1 MRQRFSYALIILF
14 FSFIF
19 IYPQSSN
26 LIYDQLQRP
35 DNAAYYHV
43 PVGLCEDYPEETT
56 TMQIIKND
64 FEFLKKHNIKLL
76 RISFGWD
83 AIETEKGKFE
93 WLFWDD
99 FVKMAVDDYG
109 ITLVPYVCYTPQWI
123 SRGASDTLFFWNY
136 PPKDFSEFGVFMT
149 HLVNR
154 YKDRIKTWELWN
166 EPDIEIYWQGS
177 VKEFADFIKV
187 GADAVKKADPSAKVV
202 LGGLAYDPY
211 FLLHLFRDNGLS
223 PYIDIVNC
231 HNYYETWHRH
241 PIEDIT
247 EYINEI
253 SDIIWRYGNNQ
264 SLWMAEVGYSTFR
277 KGARVSDSY
286 SAYYNYEHTP
296 GYQAVELFKT
306 LTLAVSTEKLS
317 AITWYELKDLP
328 PSEGVIGDNDNNR
341 FLGVAYP
348 DWTDKPAAKSL
359 EFFNSMFSS
368 KYKSIDDEVTLITP
382 IGSDSRAHAFQMEN
396 GDVVIAAWLQT
407 SVPGRQG
414 SDKSGMVED
423 KRIEKVDIVI
433 PIELN
438 GKVSQYNELGDESSF
453 SNKMN
458 EPGQTILN
466 DLELKGGKIVILKI
480 RK

>member
-1 MRQRFSYALIILF
+1 MRQKISYLLIIILF
-14 FSFIF
+14 SFIY

-26 LIYDQLQRP
+26 LIYDQLEKP
-35 DNAAYYHV
+35 ENAAFYHV

-64 FEFLKKHNIKLL
+64 FEFLNKHNINLL

-109 ITLVPYVCYTPQWI
+109 ITLVPYICYTPQWI
-123 SRGASDTLFFWNY
+123 SRGANDTLFFWNY
-136 PPKDFSEFGVFMT
+136 PPKDFNEFGVFMT
-149 HLVNR
+149 RLVNR

-177 VKEFADFIKV
+177 VKEFAEFIKV
-187 GADAVKKADPSAKVV
+187 GADAVKKADPSSKVV
-202 LGGLAYDPY
+202 LGGLAYDPN
-211 FLLHLFRDNGLS
+211 FLLQLFRDNGLS

-241 PIEDIT
+241 SIESIT

-253 SDIIWRYGNNQ
+253 TDIIWRYGNKQ

-277 KGARVSDSY
+277 KGARVSESF
-286 SAYYNYEHTP
+286 SAYYDYEHTP
-296 GYQAVELFKT
+296 EYQAVELFKT

-348 DWTDKPAAKSL
+348 DWKDKPAAKSL
-359 EFFNSMFSS
+359 EFFNSLFSS
-368 KYKSIDDEVTLITP
+368 AYKSIDDKVTLDAP
-382 IGSDSRAHAFQMEN
+382 IGSDSRAHAFQTEN
-396 GDVVIAAWLQT
+396 GDVIVVAWLQT
-407 SVPGRQG
+407 SVPGRQ
-414 SDKSGMVED
+414 SEDKSGMVKD
-423 KRIEKVDIVI
+423 TRTEKIDIVL
-433 PIELN
+433 PVELN
-438 GKVSQYNELGDESSF
+438 GNISLYDELGNESSF
-453 SNKMN
+453 SSKMN
-458 EPGQTILN
+458 EAGQTTLN
-466 DLELKGGKIVILKI
+466 DINLKGGKIVILKI

>member
-1 MRQRFSYALIILF
+1 
-14 FSFIF
+14 
-19 IYPQSSN
+19 
-26 LIYDQLQRP
+26 
-35 DNAAYYHV
+35 
-43 PVGLCEDYPEETT
+43 
-56 TMQIIKND
+56 
-64 FEFLKKHNIKLL
+64 
-76 RISFGWD
+76 
-83 AIETEKGKFE
+83 
-93 WLFWDD
+93 
-99 FVKMAVDDYG
+99 
-109 ITLVPYVCYTPQWI
+109 
-123 SRGASDTLFFWNY
+123 
-136 PPKDFSEFGVFMT
+136 MT

-187 GADAVKKADPSAKVV
+187 GADAVKKADPSSKVV

-241 PIEDIT
+241 PIESIT

-277 KGARVSDSY
+277 KGAGVSESY
-286 SAYYNYEHTP
+286 SAYYDYEHTP
-296 GYQAVELFKT
+296 EYQAVELFKT

-348 DWTDKPAAKSL
+348 DWKDKPAAKSL
-359 EFFNSMFSS
+359 EFFNSLFSS
-368 KYKSIDDEVTLITP
+368 KYKSIDDEVTLVAP
-382 IGSDSRAHAFQMEN
+382 IGSDSRANAFQTEN
-396 GDVVIAAWLQT
+396 GDVIVVAWLQT
-407 SVPGRQG
+407 SVPGHQ
-414 SDKSGMVED
+414 SQDKSGMVKD
-423 KRIEKVDIVI
+423 TRTEKVDVI
-433 PIELN
+433 IPVGLN
-438 GKVSQYNELGDESSF
+438 GKVSLYDELGNESSF
-453 SNKMN
+453 SNSKS
-458 EPGQTILN
+458 EAGKTSLN
-466 DLELKGGKIVILKI
+466 NLELKGGKIAIIKL